1 MMQGYI
7 VQDVEKIQKNNENM
21 KELHEGKYWVDNMS
35 ILDKLMEKK
44 DLAAYIDLRID
55 YLNVTKTEVIM
66 RQPEKKRGLIQ
77 KRFEG
82 RIDELEKLKILLCQ
96 NKIKD
101 MGKEYFK
108 QMNKDNI
115 IND

>member
-1 MMQGYI
+1 MA
-7 VQDVEKIQKNNENM
+7 
-21 KELHEGKYWVDNMS
+21 

-66 RQPEKKRGLIQ
+66 KQPERKRGLIQ
-77 KRFEG
+77 ERFEG
-82 RIDELEKLKILLCQ
+82 RIDELEKLKTLLCQ
-96 NKIKD
+96 DKIKD

-108 QMNKDNI
+108 RMNVDNI
-115 IND
+115 IN

>member
-1 MMQGYI
+1 MA
-7 VQDVEKIQKNNENM
+7 
-21 KELHEGKYWVDNMS
+21 

-66 RQPEKKRGLIQ
+66 KQPERKRGLIQ
-77 KRFEG
+77 ERFEG
-82 RIDELEKLKILLCQ
+82 RIDELEKLKTLLCQ
-96 NKIKD
+96 DKIKD

-108 QMNKDNI
+108 QMNIGNI
-115 IND
+115 VN